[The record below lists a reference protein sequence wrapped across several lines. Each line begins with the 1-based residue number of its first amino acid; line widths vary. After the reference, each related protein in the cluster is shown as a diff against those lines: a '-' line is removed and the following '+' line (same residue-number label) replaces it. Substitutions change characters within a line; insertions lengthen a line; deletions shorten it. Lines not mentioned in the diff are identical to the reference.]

1 MCIEACRPYG
11 SAARSASKSSSHT
24 GEGVGDR
31 FGSTPRPLHVL
42 SDHSFAMLLVRVRVR
57 VRVRVGVRVRVR
69 VGVGVGVRVSHA
81 PGGKC
86 RRVRHL

>member
-11 SAARSASKSSSHT
+11 SAARSAWKSSSHT

-31 FGSTPRPLHVL
+31 LGMTPRPLHVL

-57 VRVRVGVRVRVR
+57 VRVRVEVGVR
-69 VGVGVGVRVSHA
+69 VRVSHA